1 MTPYASPIDRA
12 KALYRIPT
20 APARN
25 RTLEVCCASGPL
37 VLAGPWRGEGHACC
51 TIGATAEGPD
61 VSVAASS
68 LHCAD
73 LVDPLPFESQSFDLV
88 VLHRTLDDL
97 AATSPGDT
105 PRGEHFLAQVAGL
118 LAPGGVVA
126 GCLQNRD
133 NLLLIARRAA
143 RKLGVAPPALH
154 AAYSVRDLKRMLERA
169 GLVDIRVFSLLPNC
183 ESPLRLI
190 DIDPRVSRLMFRHE
204 LNAGRGHLVPFIAKR
219 LALELG
225 LYRRLVTR
233 AFFFWAYK
241 RC

>member
-1 MTPYASPIDRA
+1 MTPYASPIDRV

-25 RTLEVCCASGPL
+25 RTLEVCCAGGPL

-61 VSVAASS
+61 VSVAASG

-73 LVDPLPFESQSFDLV
+73 LGDSLPFESQSFDLV

-105 PRGEHFLAQVAGL
+105 ARGEHFLAQVAGL

-133 NLLLIARRAA
+133 RLLLIARRAA
-143 RKLGVAPPALH
+143 SKLGVAPPARR

-190 DIDPRVSRLMFRHE
+190 DIDPKVSRLMFRHE
-204 LNAGRGHLVPFIAKR
+204 LNAGRGQLLPFVAKR
-219 LALELG
+219 LAVELG